1 MYIKTKVHIPT
12 LAELSM
18 ILFYLVKLFNYL
30 LWDSWPKKKKKVIWK
45 KTLNF
50 KYIYLSILK

>member
-30 LWDSWPKKKKKVIWK
+30 LWDSWQKKKNKEESN
-45 KTLNF
+45 LEENF
-50 KYIYLSILK
+50 KF